1 MQKRSITEGRKFSLK
16 QALREPLLQ
25 GEAVSAYRL
34 FFEGGQAFNPEPG
47 EASYQVLEG
56 DALFMDHNGPAR
68 ARKGEV
74 IVGRP
79 HEIENAGGG
88 LLVILETR
96 SA

>member
-1 MQKRSITEGRKFSLK
+1 MQKRSISEGRKFSLK
-16 QALREPLLQ
+16 NPIRETLVQ
-25 GEAVSAYRL
+25 GEHVATYRL
-34 FFEGGQAFNPEPG
+34 CFEGGQAYNPEPG

-68 ARKGEV
+68 ARKGEMV
-74 IVGRP
+74 LGAP

-96 SA
+96 LA